1 MTKEEIKYLL
11 QHYDLTPNKLRG
23 QNFLLDE
30 EVLDDI
36 VAKAKVSQDDL
47 VLEVGPGLGALT
59 QKLALKAE
67 YVVAFE
73 IEKSFKTP
81 LEKIAK
87 VNNNI
92 SLQWQ
97 DILALSPKKWQ
108 DILAQHKKTNYKI
121 VANIPYYL
129 TGKFIQRFV
138 AFDPVPQG
146 LTLMV
151 QKEVAQRIE
160 AKDKKMSLL
169 ALAVQLYGQVEI
181 LRLVSKKSFWPEP
194 KVDSAVIHIFGI
206 KKWPYQVDE
215 KKTWQ
220 LIKRGYAKKRKKLLN
235 NLLSDRDLDK
245 EFLLK
250 AFQKM
255 GLSEN
260 ARAENLQPLDWISL
274 AEFLYK
280 K

>member
-11 QHYDLTPNKLRG
+11 QRYDLTPNKLRG

-36 VAKAKVSQDDL
+36 VVKAKVSKDDL

-59 QKLALKAE
+59 QKLAAKADG
-67 YVVAFE
+67 VVAFE

-81 LEKIAK
+81 LAKIAK

-92 SLQWQ
+92 NLQWQ
-97 DILALSPKKWQ
+97 DILTLSPKQWQ
-108 DILAQHKKTNYKI
+108 AILAQYKKTNYKI

-138 AFDPVPQG
+138 AFDPVPQS

-206 KKWPYQVDE
+206 KKWSYPVDE

-220 LIKRGYAKKRKKLLN
+220 LIKRGFAKKRKKLVN
-235 NLLSDRDLDK
+235 NLLSDQDLDK
-245 EFLLK
+245 ESLSK

-260 ARAENLQPLDWISL
+260 VRAENLEAKLWVKL
-274 AEFLYK
+274 AELLYEK
-280 K
+280 